1 MEVLTKTNGRDLTI
15 LLRGELDHH
24 GAHDAMQQIEY
35 TLDAALPL
43 SLTIDFSGVSFMD
56 SSGIAVVLRAQRR
69 MVALGG
75 NLTLTGVPQ
84 QAGKVFEAAGIT
96 RVITIK

>member
-1 MEVLTKTNGRDLTI
+1 MEVLTKTSGRDLTI

-56 SSGIAVVLRAQRR
+56 SSGIAVVLRTQRR
-69 MVALGG
+69 MAALGG
-75 NLTLTGVPQ
+75 SLTLADIPP
-84 QAGKVFEAAGIT
+84 QAGKVFEAAGIA
-96 RVITIK
+96 RMITIK